1 MDYLLRIFLL
11 QLLVVAIADAS
22 ADPLGVRV
30 VFNRGLNDK
39 AACTAE
45 ERATVDDILHLAFSA
60 GQGGLRSPTPLPSC
74 VKLCSGY
81 EPGTCFVSDNCPE
94 EDAAAKTTTTTTTTT
109 TNLSLSSQQELNT
122 RCRDRKRDVVS
133 ILKHEISTRDLSGT
147 CKEFV
152 GGQLVLACHM
162 LN

>member
-11 QLLVVAIADAS
+11 QLLLVAIANAS
-22 ADPLGVRV
+22 DDPLGVRV
-30 VFNRGLNDK
+30 VFNRGLNDE

-60 GQGGLRSPTPLPSC
+60 QQGGLRAPIPLQSC
-74 VKLCSGY
+74 TKLCSGY
-81 EPGTCFVSDNCPE
+81 EPGTCFVSNNCQE
-94 EDAAAKTTTTTTTTT
+94 EDAAAKTTTTTTTK
-109 TNLSLSSQQELNT
+109 LSLSSRELNT

-133 ILKHEISTRDLSGT
+133 ILKREISTRDLSGT